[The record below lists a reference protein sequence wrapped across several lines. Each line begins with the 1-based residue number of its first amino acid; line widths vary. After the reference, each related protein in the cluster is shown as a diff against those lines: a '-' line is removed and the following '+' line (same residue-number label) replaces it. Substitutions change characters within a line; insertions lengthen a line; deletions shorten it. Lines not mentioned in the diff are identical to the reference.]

1 MTDQMVP
8 TLVQTDWLATQ
19 LDNPSVRIVDAT
31 WTLPTVDR
39 TGIEDFNAG
48 HIPGAIFWD
57 IDAIADPAS
66 SLPHMMPDE
75 ATFEAHMNALGISSD
90 HHVVVYDSVSMMT
103 SARVWWT
110 LRAFGHDRVSLL
122 DGGAVKW
129 RAEGRAVST
138 DAPETPE
145 TPAASFKSSFNPAMV
160 RSLDDILANLDTA
173 AAQVLDARSAGRF
186 AAAEPEPR
194 PECRSGH
201 IPGSFN
207 LPFNTLIDPE
217 TSTIRPAAE
226 LAARLADTGIDMDQ
240 PVITTCGSGI
250 TACVLALGM
259 HLTGKDNVAIYDGSW
274 TEWGSRSDTPVE
286 T

>member
-1 MTDQMVP
+1 MTDNAVP
-8 TLVQTDWLATQ
+8 TLVQTEWLASQ

-31 WTLPTVDR
+31 WMLPNAAR
-39 TGIEDFNAG
+39 KGIEDFSAG
-48 HIPGAIFWD
+48 HIPGAVFWD

-75 ATFEAHMNALGISSD
+75 ATFERHMNSLGISND

-103 SARVWWT
+103 SARVWWA

-129 RAEGRAVST
+129 RAEGRALSA
-138 DAPETPE
+138 DAAEIGDT
-145 TPAASFKSSFNPAMV
+145 SFKADFNPAMV
-160 RSLDDILANLDTA
+160 RSLDDVRANLDTG

-201 IPGSFN
+201 IPGSLN
-207 LPFNTLIDPE
+207 LPFNTLIDPA

-226 LAARLADTGIDMDQ
+226 LSASLAEAGIDSAR
-240 PVITTCGSGI
+240 PVVTTCGSGI
-250 TACVLALGM
+250 TACVLALAM
-259 HLTGKDNVAIYDGSW
+259 HLTGKDDVAIYDGSW
-274 TEWGSRSDTPVE
+274 TEWGSRTDTPVA

>member
-1 MTDQMVP
+1 MTDNAVP
-8 TLVQTDWLATQ
+8 TLVQTEWLASQ

-31 WTLPTVDR
+31 WMLPNAAR
-39 TGIEDFNAG
+39 KGIEDFSAG
-48 HIPGAIFWD
+48 HIPGAVFWD

-75 ATFEAHMNALGISSD
+75 ATFERHMNSLGISND

-103 SARVWWT
+103 SARVWWA

-129 RAEGRAVST
+129 RAEGRALST
-138 DAPETPE
+138 DAAEIGDT
-145 TPAASFKSSFNPAMV
+145 SFKSGFNPAMV
-160 RSLDDILANLDTA
+160 RSLDYVRANLDTG

-207 LPFNTLIDPE
+207 LPFNTLIDPA

-226 LAARLADTGIDMDQ
+226 LSASLAEAGIDSAR
-240 PVITTCGSGI
+240 PVVTTCGSGI
-250 TACVLALGM
+250 TACVLALAM
-259 HLTGKDNVAIYDGSW
+259 HLTGKDDVAIYDGSW
-274 TEWGSRSDTPVE
+274 TEWGSRTDTPVA

>member
-1 MTDQMVP
+1 MTDNAVP
-8 TLVQTDWLATQ
+8 TLVQTEWLASQ

-31 WTLPTVDR
+31 WMLPNAAR
-39 TGIEDFNAG
+39 KGIEDFSAG
-48 HIPGAIFWD
+48 HIPGAVFWD

-75 ATFEAHMNALGISSD
+75 ATFERHMNSLGISND

-103 SARVWWT
+103 SARVWWA

-129 RAEGRAVST
+129 RAEGRALSA
-138 DAPETPE
+138 DAAEIGDT
-145 TPAASFKSSFNPAMV
+145 SFKAGFIPAMV
-160 RSLDDILANLDTA
+160 RSLDDVRANLDTG

-201 IPGSFN
+201 IPGSLN
-207 LPFNTLIDPE
+207 LPFNTLIDPA

-226 LAARLADTGIDMDQ
+226 LSASLAKAGIDSAR
-240 PVITTCGSGI
+240 PVVTTCGSGI
-250 TACVLALGM
+250 TACVLALAM
-259 HLTGKDNVAIYDGSW
+259 HLTGKDDVAIYDGSW
-274 TEWGSRSDTPVE
+274 TEWGSRTDTPVA

>member
-1 MTDQMVP
+1 MTDNAVP
-8 TLVQTDWLATQ
+8 TLVQTEWLASQ

-31 WTLPTVDR
+31 WMLPNAGR
-39 TGIEDFNAG
+39 KGIEDFSAG
-48 HIPGAIFWD
+48 HIPGAVFWD

-75 ATFEAHMNALGISSD
+75 ATFERHMNSLGISND
-90 HHVVVYDSVSMMT
+90 HHVIVYDSVSMMT
-103 SARVWWT
+103 SARVWWA

-129 RAEGRAVST
+129 RAEGRALSA
-138 DAPETPE
+138 DAAEIGDT
-145 TPAASFKSSFNPAMV
+145 SFKAGFNPAMV
-160 RSLDDILANLDTA
+160 RSLDDVRANLDTG

-207 LPFNTLIDPE
+207 LPFNTLIDPA
-217 TSTIRPAAE
+217 TSTIRSAAE
-226 LAARLADTGIDMDQ
+226 LSASLAEAGIDSAR
-240 PVITTCGSGI
+240 PVVTTCGSGI
-250 TACVLALGM
+250 TACVLALAM
-259 HLTGKDNVAIYDGSW
+259 HLTGKDDVAIYDGSW
-274 TEWGSRSDTPVE
+274 TEWGSRTDTPVE

>member
-1 MTDQMVP
+1 MTDNAVP
-8 TLVQTDWLATQ
+8 TLVQTEWLASQ

-31 WTLPTVDR
+31 WMLPNVGR
-39 TGIEDFNAG
+39 KGIEDFSAG
-48 HIPGAIFWD
+48 HIPGAVFWD

-75 ATFEAHMNALGISSD
+75 ATFERHMNSLGISND

-103 SARVWWT
+103 SARVWWA

-129 RAEGRAVST
+129 RAEGRALST
-138 DAPETPE
+138 DAAEIGDT
-145 TPAASFKSSFNPAMV
+145 SFKSGFNPAMV
-160 RSLDDILANLDTA
+160 RSLDYVRANLDTG

-207 LPFNTLIDPE
+207 LPFNTLIDPA

-226 LAARLADTGIDMDQ
+226 LSASLAEAGIDSAR
-240 PVITTCGSGI
+240 PVVTTCGSGI
-250 TACVLALGM
+250 TACVLALAM
-259 HLTGKDNVAIYDGSW
+259 HLTGKDDVAIYDGSW
-274 TEWGSRSDTPVE
+274 TEWGSRTDTPIE

>member
-1 MTDQMVP
+1 MTDNAVP
-8 TLVQTDWLATQ
+8 TLVQTEWLASQ

-31 WTLPTVDR
+31 WMLPNAGR
-39 TGIEDFNAG
+39 KGIEDFSAG
-48 HIPGAIFWD
+48 HIPGAVFWD

-75 ATFEAHMNALGISSD
+75 ATFERHMNSLGISND

-103 SARVWWT
+103 SARVWWA

-129 RAEGRAVST
+129 RAEGRALSA
-138 DAPETPE
+138 DAAEIGDT
-145 TPAASFKSSFNPAMV
+145 SFKAGFNPAMV
-160 RSLDDILANLDTA
+160 RSLDDVRANLDTG

-207 LPFNTLIDPE
+207 LPFNTLIDPA

-226 LAARLADTGIDMDQ
+226 LSASLAEAGIDSAR
-240 PVITTCGSGI
+240 PVVTTCGSGI
-250 TACVLALGM
+250 TACVLALAM
-259 HLTGKDNVAIYDGSW
+259 HLTGKDDVAIYDGSW
-274 TEWGSRSDTPVE
+274 TEWGSRTDTPVA

>member
-1 MTDQMVP
+1 MTDETVP
-8 TLVQTDWLATQ
+8 TLVDTDWLASQ

-39 TGIEDFNAG
+39 TGVEDYNAG

-75 ATFEAHMNALGISSD
+75 ATFERHMEALGISSN
-90 HHVVVYDSVSMMT
+90 HHVVVYDNVSMMT
-103 SARVWWT
+103 SARVWWA

-122 DGGAVKW
+122 NGGSVKW
-129 RAEGRAVST
+129 REEGRALST
-138 DAPETPE
+138 DTVQIPD
-145 TPAASFKSSFNPAMV
+145 AAFKASFNPAMI
-160 RSLDDILANLDTA
+160 RSLDDMRGNLDTA
-173 AAQVLDARSAGRF
+173 AEQVLDARSAGRF
-186 AAAEPEPR
+186 IGADPEPR

-201 IPGSFN
+201 IPGSYN
-207 LPFNTLIDPE
+207 LPFNTVIDPG

-226 LAARLADTGIDMDQ
+226 LSASLAASGIDTAR
-240 PVITTCGSGI
+240 PVVTTCGSGI
-250 TACVLALGM
+250 TACVLALAM
-259 HLTGKDNVAIYDGSW
+259 HLTGKEDVAIYDGSW
-274 TEWGSRSDTPVE
+274 TEWGSLTDTPVE

>member
-1 MTDQMVP
+1 MTDNAVP
-8 TLVQTDWLATQ
+8 TLVQTEWLASQ

-31 WTLPTVDR
+31 WMLPNAAR
-39 TGIEDFNAG
+39 KGIEDFSAG
-48 HIPGAIFWD
+48 HIPGAVFWD

-75 ATFEAHMNALGISSD
+75 ATFERHMNSLGISND

-103 SARVWWT
+103 SARVWWA

-129 RAEGRAVST
+129 RAEGRALSA
-138 DAPETPE
+138 DAAEIGDT
-145 TPAASFKSSFNPAMV
+145 SFKAGFNPAMV
-160 RSLDDILANLDTA
+160 RSLDDVRANLDTG

-201 IPGSFN
+201 IPGSLN
-207 LPFNTLIDPE
+207 LPFNTLIDPA

-226 LAARLADTGIDMDQ
+226 LSASLAKAGIDSAR
-240 PVITTCGSGI
+240 PVVTTCGSGI
-250 TACVLALGM
+250 TACVLALAM
-259 HLTGKDNVAIYDGSW
+259 HLTGKDDVAIYDGSW
-274 TEWGSRSDTPVE
+274 TEWGSRTDTPVA

>member
-1 MTDQMVP
+1 MTDNAVP
-8 TLVQTDWLATQ
+8 TLVQTEWLASQ

-31 WTLPTVDR
+31 WMLPNAAR
-39 TGIEDFNAG
+39 KGIEDFSAG
-48 HIPGAIFWD
+48 HIPGAVFWD

-75 ATFEAHMNALGISSD
+75 ATFERHMNSLGISND

-103 SARVWWT
+103 SARVWWA

-129 RAEGRAVST
+129 RAEGRALSA
-138 DAPETPE
+138 DAAEIGDT
-145 TPAASFKSSFNPAMV
+145 SFKAGFIPAMV
-160 RSLDDILANLDTA
+160 RSLDDVRANLDTG

-207 LPFNTLIDPE
+207 LPFNTLIDPA

-226 LAARLADTGIDMDQ
+226 LSASLAEAGIDSAR
-240 PVITTCGSGI
+240 PVVTTCGSGI
-250 TACVLALGM
+250 TACVLALAM
-259 HLTGKDNVAIYDGSW
+259 HLTGKDDVAIYDGSW
-274 TEWGSRSDTPVE
+274 TEWGSRTDTPVA

>member
-1 MTDQMVP
+1 MSDNAVP
-8 TLVQTDWLATQ
+8 TLVETDWLASQ
-19 LDNPSVRIVDAT
+19 LDNASVRIVDAT
-31 WTLPTVDR
+31 WMLPTVDR
-39 TGIEDFNAG
+39 TGIEEYNAG
-48 HIPGAIFWD
+48 HIPGAVFWD

-75 ATFEAHMNALGISSD
+75 ATFEAHMKAIGISED

-110 LRAFGHDRVSLL
+110 LRAFGHARVSLL

-129 RAEGRAVST
+129 RAEGRPMST
-138 DAPETPE
+138 DAADIPET
-145 TPAASFKSSFNPAMV
+145 SFTARFDPSMV
-160 RSLDDILANLDTA
+160 RSLDDVRANLDTG

-194 PECRSGH
+194 TECRSGH

-207 LPFNTLIDPE
+207 LPFNTLIDPD
-217 TSTIRPAAE
+217 TATIRPAAE
-226 LAARLADTGIDMDQ
+226 LSARLTESGIDTSR

-250 TACVLALGM
+250 TACVLALAM
-259 HLTGKDNVAIYDGSW
+259 HLTGKDDVAIYDGSW
-274 TEWGSRSDTPVE
+274 TEWGSRTDTPVE

>member
-1 MTDQMVP
+1 MTDNAVP
-8 TLVQTDWLATQ
+8 TLVQTEWLASQ

-31 WTLPTVDR
+31 WMLPNAAR
-39 TGIEDFNAG
+39 KGIEDFSAG
-48 HIPGAIFWD
+48 HIPGAVFWD

-75 ATFEAHMNALGISSD
+75 ATFERHMNSLGISND

-103 SARVWWT
+103 SARVWWA

-129 RAEGRAVST
+129 RAEGRALSA
-138 DAPETPE
+138 DAAEIGDT
-145 TPAASFKSSFNPAMV
+145 SFKAGFNPAMV
-160 RSLDDILANLDTA
+160 RSLDDVRANLDTG

-201 IPGSFN
+201 IPGSLN
-207 LPFNTLIDPE
+207 LPFNTLIDPA

-226 LAARLADTGIDMDQ
+226 LSASLAEAGIDSAR
-240 PVITTCGSGI
+240 PVVTTCGSGI
-250 TACVLALGM
+250 TACVLALAM
-259 HLTGKDNVAIYDGSW
+259 HLTGKDDVAIYDGSW
-274 TEWGSRSDTPVE
+274 TEWGSRTDTPVA

>member
-1 MTDQMVP
+1 MTDNAVP
-8 TLVQTDWLATQ
+8 TLVQTEWLASQ

-31 WTLPTVDR
+31 WMLPNAGR
-39 TGIEDFNAG
+39 KGIEDFSAG
-48 HIPGAIFWD
+48 HIPGAVFWD

-75 ATFEAHMNALGISSD
+75 ATFERHMNSLGISND
-90 HHVVVYDSVSMMT
+90 HHVIVYDSVSMMT
-103 SARVWWT
+103 SARVWWA

-129 RAEGRAVST
+129 RAEGRALSA
-138 DAPETPE
+138 DAAEIGDT
-145 TPAASFKSSFNPAMV
+145 SFKAGFNPAMV
-160 RSLDDILANLDTA
+160 RSLDDVRANLNTG

-207 LPFNTLIDPE
+207 LPFNTLIDPA
-217 TSTIRPAAE
+217 TSTIRSAAE
-226 LAARLADTGIDMDQ
+226 LSASLAEAGIDSAR
-240 PVITTCGSGI
+240 PVVTTCGSGI
-250 TACVLALGM
+250 TACVLALAM
-259 HLTGKDNVAIYDGSW
+259 HLTGKDDVAIYDGSW
-274 TEWGSRSDTPVE
+274 TEWGSRTDTPVE

>member
-1 MTDQMVP
+1 MTDNAVP
-8 TLVQTDWLATQ
+8 TLVQTEWLASQ

-31 WTLPTVDR
+31 WMLPNAGR
-39 TGIEDFNAG
+39 KGIEDFSAG
-48 HIPGAIFWD
+48 HIPGAVFWD

-75 ATFEAHMNALGISSD
+75 ATFERHMNSLGISND

-103 SARVWWT
+103 SARVWWA

-129 RAEGRAVST
+129 RAEGRALST
-138 DAPETPE
+138 DAAEIGDT
-145 TPAASFKSSFNPAMV
+145 SFKSGFNPAMV
-160 RSLDDILANLDTA
+160 RSLDYVRANLDTG

-207 LPFNTLIDPE
+207 LPFNTLIDPA

-226 LAARLADTGIDMDQ
+226 LSASLAEAGIDSAR
-240 PVITTCGSGI
+240 PVVTTCGSGI
-250 TACVLALGM
+250 TACVLALAM
-259 HLTGKDNVAIYDGSW
+259 HLTGKDDVAIYDGSW
-274 TEWGSRSDTPVE
+274 TEWGSRTDTPIE

>member
-1 MTDQMVP
+1 MTDNAVP
-8 TLVQTDWLATQ
+8 TLVQTEWLASQ

-31 WTLPTVDR
+31 WMLPNAAR
-39 TGIEDFNAG
+39 KGIEDFSAG
-48 HIPGAIFWD
+48 HIPGAVFWD

-75 ATFEAHMNALGISSD
+75 ATFERHMNSLGISND

-103 SARVWWT
+103 SARVWWA

-129 RAEGRAVST
+129 RAEGRALSA
-138 DAPETPE
+138 DAAEIGDT
-145 TPAASFKSSFNPAMV
+145 SFKAGFNPAMV
-160 RSLDDILANLDTA
+160 RSLDDVRANLDTG

-201 IPGSFN
+201 IPGSLN
-207 LPFNTLIDPE
+207 LPFNTLIDPA

-226 LAARLADTGIDMDQ
+226 LSASLAKAGIDCAR
-240 PVITTCGSGI
+240 PVVTTCGSGI
-250 TACVLALGM
+250 TACVLALAM
-259 HLTGKDNVAIYDGSW
+259 HLTGKDDVAIYDGSW
-274 TEWGSRSDTPVE
+274 TEWGSRTDTPVA

>member
-1 MTDQMVP
+1 MTDNAVP
-8 TLVQTDWLATQ
+8 TLVQTEWLASQ

-31 WTLPTVDR
+31 WMLPNAAR
-39 TGIEDFNAG
+39 KGIEDFSAG
-48 HIPGAIFWD
+48 HIPGAVFWD

-75 ATFEAHMNALGISSD
+75 ATFERHMNSLGISND

-103 SARVWWT
+103 SARVWWA

-129 RAEGRAVST
+129 RAEGRALSA
-138 DAPETPE
+138 DAAEIGDT
-145 TPAASFKSSFNPAMV
+145 SFKAGFIPAMV
-160 RSLDDILANLDTA
+160 RSLDDVRANLDTG

-201 IPGSFN
+201 IPGSLN
-207 LPFNTLIDPE
+207 LPFNTLIDPA

-226 LAARLADTGIDMDQ
+226 LSASLAKAGIDCAR
-240 PVITTCGSGI
+240 PVVTTCGSGI
-250 TACVLALGM
+250 TACVLALAM
-259 HLTGKDNVAIYDGSW
+259 HLTGKDDVAIYDGSW
-274 TEWGSRSDTPVE
+274 TEWGSRTDTPVA

>member
-1 MTDQMVP
+1 MTDNAVP
-8 TLVQTDWLATQ
+8 TLVQTEWLASQ

-31 WTLPTVDR
+31 WMLPNAAR
-39 TGIEDFNAG
+39 KGIEDFSAG
-48 HIPGAIFWD
+48 HIPGAVFWD

-75 ATFEAHMNALGISSD
+75 ATFERHMNSLGISND

-103 SARVWWT
+103 SARVWWA

-129 RAEGRAVST
+129 RAEGRALSA
-138 DAPETPE
+138 DAAEIGDT
-145 TPAASFKSSFNPAMV
+145 SFKAGFIPAMV
-160 RSLDDILANLDTA
+160 RSLDDVRANLDTG

-207 LPFNTLIDPE
+207 LPFNTLIDPA

-226 LAARLADTGIDMDQ
+226 LSASLAEAGIDSAR
-240 PVITTCGSGI
+240 PVVTTCGSGI
-250 TACVLALGM
+250 TACVLALAM
-259 HLTGKDNVAIYDGSW
+259 HLTGKDDVAIYDGSW
-274 TEWGSRSDTPVE
+274 TEWGSRTDTPIE

>member
-1 MTDQMVP
+1 MTDKAVP
-8 TLVQTDWLATQ
+8 TLVETEWLASQ

-31 WTLPTVDR
+31 WTLPTVER

-75 ATFEAHMNALGISSD
+75 ATFARHMNALGISND
-90 HHVVVYDSVSMMT
+90 HHVVVYDNVSMMT
-103 SARVWWT
+103 SARVWWA

-122 DGGAVKW
+122 DGGSVKW
-129 RAEGRAVST
+129 RAEGRALST
-138 DAPETPE
+138 DAAKIPD
-145 TPAASFKSSFNPAMV
+145 ASFKANFNPAMV
-160 RSLDDILANLDTA
+160 RSLDDVRANLDTGME
-173 AAQVLDARSAGRF
+173 QVLDARSAGRF

-194 PECRSGH
+194 LECRSGH
-201 IPGSFN
+201 IPGSYN
-207 LPFNTLIDPE
+207 LPFNTLIDPA

-226 LAARLADTGIDMDQ
+226 LSASLAASGIDTAR
-240 PVITTCGSGI
+240 PVVTTCGSGI
-250 TACVLALGM
+250 TACVLALAM
-259 HLTGKDNVAIYDGSW
+259 HLTGKDDVAIYDGSW
-274 TEWGSRSDTPVE
+274 TEWGSRTDTPVE

>member
-1 MTDQMVP
+1 MSDNAVP
-8 TLVQTDWLATQ
+8 TLVETDWLASQ

-31 WTLPTVDR
+31 WMLPNAGR
-39 TGIEDFNAG
+39 KGIEDFNAG
-48 HIPGAIFWD
+48 HIPGAVFWD

-75 ATFEAHMNALGISSD
+75 ATFEQHMNTLGISND
-90 HHVVVYDSVSMMT
+90 HHVVVYDNVSMMT
-103 SARVWWT
+103 SARVWWA

-129 RAEGRAVST
+129 RAEGRALST
-138 DAPETPE
+138 DAPAIADT
-145 TPAASFKSSFNPAMV
+145 SFKARFDPAMV
-160 RSLDDILANLDTA
+160 RSLDDVSANLETGTE
-173 AAQVLDARSAGRF
+173 QVLDARSAGRF

-207 LPFNTLIDPE
+207 LPFNTLIDPA

-226 LAARLADTGIDMDQ
+226 LSASLAKAGIDNAR
-240 PVITTCGSGI
+240 PVVTTCGSGI
-250 TACVLALGM
+250 TACVLALAM
-259 HLTGKDNVAIYDGSW
+259 HLTGKDDVAIYDGSW
-274 TEWGSRSDTPVE
+274 TEWGSRTDTPVE

>member
-1 MTDQMVP
+1 MSDNAVP
-8 TLVQTDWLATQ
+8 TLVETDWLATQ
-19 LDNPSVRIVDAT
+19 LDNASVRIVDAT
-31 WTLPTVDR
+31 WMLPTVDR
-39 TGIEDFNAG
+39 TGIEEYDAG
-48 HIPGAIFWD
+48 HIPGAVFWD

-75 ATFEAHMNALGISSD
+75 ATFEAHMKTIGISDD

-110 LRAFGHDRVSLL
+110 LRAFGHERVSLL
-122 DGGAVKW
+122 DGGGVKW
-129 RAEGRAVST
+129 RAEGRPMST
-138 DAPETPE
+138 DAADIPET
-145 TPAASFKSSFNPAMV
+145 SFKARFDPSMV
-160 RSLDDILANLDTA
+160 RSLDDIRANLDTG

-186 AAAEPEPR
+186 SAAEPEPR

-207 LPFNTLIDPE
+207 LPFNTLIDPD
-217 TSTIRPAAE
+217 TATIRPAGE
-226 LAARLADTGIDMDQ
+226 LSARLADSGINTDQ

-250 TACVLALGM
+250 TACVLALAM
-259 HLTGKDNVAIYDGSW
+259 HLTGKDDVAIYDGSW
-274 TEWGSRSDTPVE
+274 TEWGSRTDTPVE

>member
-1 MTDQMVP
+1 MTDQAVP
-8 TLVQTDWLATQ
+8 TLVDTEWLASQ

-31 WTLPTVDR
+31 WTLPNVER

-48 HIPGAIFWD
+48 HIPGALFWD

-75 ATFEAHMNALGISSD
+75 TTFERHMKALGISSD
-90 HHVVVYDSVSMMT
+90 HHVVVYDNVSMMT

-110 LRAFGHDRVSLL
+110 LRAFGHRKVALL
-122 DGGAVKW
+122 DGGSVKW
-129 RAEGRAVST
+129 RAEGRALST
-138 DAPETPE
+138 DAPDTPE
-145 TPAASFKSSFNPAMV
+145 TSFKASFNPAMV
-160 RSLDDILANLDTA
+160 RSLDEVRANLDTGA
-173 AAQVLDARSAGRF
+173 EQVLDARSAGRF

-194 PECRSGH
+194 PECRPGH
-201 IPGSFN
+201 IPGSCN

-226 LAARLADTGIDMDQ
+226 LSARLADSGIDTAR
-240 PVITTCGSGI
+240 PVVTTCGSGI
-250 TACVLALGM
+250 TACVLALAM
-259 HLTGKDNVAIYDGSW
+259 HLTGKDDVAIYDGSW
-274 TEWGSRSDTPVE
+274 TEWGSRTDTPVE

>member
-1 MTDQMVP
+1 MTDNAVP
-8 TLVQTDWLATQ
+8 TLVQTEWLASQ

-31 WTLPTVDR
+31 WMLPNAAR
-39 TGIEDFNAG
+39 KGIEDFSAG
-48 HIPGAIFWD
+48 HIPGAVFWD

-75 ATFEAHMNALGISSD
+75 ATFERHMNSLGISND

-103 SARVWWT
+103 SARVWWA

-129 RAEGRAVST
+129 RAEGRALSA
-138 DAPETPE
+138 DAAEIGDT
-145 TPAASFKSSFNPAMV
+145 SFKAGFIPAMV
-160 RSLDDILANLDTA
+160 RSLDDVRANLDTG

-201 IPGSFN
+201 IPGSLN
-207 LPFNTLIDPE
+207 LPFNTLIDPA

-226 LAARLADTGIDMDQ
+226 LSASLAEAGIDSAR
-240 PVITTCGSGI
+240 PVVTTCGSGI
-250 TACVLALGM
+250 TACVLALAM
-259 HLTGKDNVAIYDGSW
+259 HLTGKDDVAIYDGSW
-274 TEWGSRSDTPVE
+274 TEWGSRTDTPVA

>member
-1 MTDQMVP
+1 MTDNAVP
-8 TLVQTDWLATQ
+8 TLVQTEWLASQ

-31 WTLPTVDR
+31 WMLPNAAR
-39 TGIEDFNAG
+39 KGIEDFSAG
-48 HIPGAIFWD
+48 HIPGAVFWD

-75 ATFEAHMNALGISSD
+75 ATFERHMNSLGISND

-103 SARVWWT
+103 SARVWWA

-129 RAEGRAVST
+129 RAEGRALSA
-138 DAPETPE
+138 DAAEIGDT
-145 TPAASFKSSFNPAMV
+145 SFKAGFIPAMV
-160 RSLDDILANLDTA
+160 RSLDDVRANLDTG

-207 LPFNTLIDPE
+207 LPFNTLIDPA

-226 LAARLADTGIDMDQ
+226 LSASLAKAGIDSAR
-240 PVITTCGSGI
+240 PVVTTCGSGI
-250 TACVLALGM
+250 TACVLALAM
-259 HLTGKDNVAIYDGSW
+259 HLTGKDDVAIYDGSW
-274 TEWGSRSDTPVE
+274 TEWGSRTDTPIE

>member
-1 MTDQMVP
+1 MTDNAVP
-8 TLVQTDWLATQ
+8 TLVQTEWLASQ

-31 WTLPTVDR
+31 WMLPNAAR
-39 TGIEDFNAG
+39 KGIEDFSAG
-48 HIPGAIFWD
+48 HIPGAVFWD

-75 ATFEAHMNALGISSD
+75 ATFERHMNSLGISND

-103 SARVWWT
+103 SARVWWA

-129 RAEGRAVST
+129 RAEGRALSA
-138 DAPETPE
+138 DAAEIGDT
-145 TPAASFKSSFNPAMV
+145 SFKAGFIPAMV
-160 RSLDDILANLDTA
+160 RSLDDFRANLDTG

-201 IPGSFN
+201 IPGSLN
-207 LPFNTLIDPE
+207 LPFNTLIDPA

-226 LAARLADTGIDMDQ
+226 LSASLAKAGIDSAR
-240 PVITTCGSGI
+240 PVVTTCGSGI
-250 TACVLALGM
+250 TACVLALAM
-259 HLTGKDNVAIYDGSW
+259 HLTGKDDVAIYDGSW
-274 TEWGSRSDTPVE
+274 TEWGSRTDTPVA

>member
-1 MTDQMVP
+1 MTDNAVP
-8 TLVQTDWLATQ
+8 TLVQTEWLASQ

-31 WTLPTVDR
+31 WMLPNAAR
-39 TGIEDFNAG
+39 KGIEDFSAG
-48 HIPGAIFWD
+48 HIPGAVFWD

-75 ATFEAHMNALGISSD
+75 ATFERHMNSLGISND

-103 SARVWWT
+103 SARVWWA

-129 RAEGRAVST
+129 RAEGRALSA
-138 DAPETPE
+138 DAAEIGDT
-145 TPAASFKSSFNPAMV
+145 SFKAGFNPAMV
-160 RSLDDILANLDTA
+160 RSLDDVRANLDTG
-173 AAQVLDARSAGRF
+173 AAQVLDARSVGRF

-207 LPFNTLIDPE
+207 LPFNTLIDPA

-226 LAARLADTGIDMDQ
+226 LSASLAEAGIDSAR
-240 PVITTCGSGI
+240 PVVTTCGSGI
-250 TACVLALGM
+250 TACVLALAM
-259 HLTGKDNVAIYDGSW
+259 HLTGKDDVAIYDGSW
-274 TEWGSRSDTPVE
+274 TEWGSRTDTPVA